1 MEAVVAGAVNS
12 EVTLA
17 LDGGGT
23 LTAVV
28 THDSVAAL
36 QLDVG
41 RPAIALFKA
50 SSVILAV
57 TG

>member
-1 MEAVVAGAVNS
+1 M
-12 EVTLA
+12 TLA

-23 LTAVV
+23 LTAVI
-28 THDSVAAL
+28 TNESVGAL
-36 QLDVG
+36 QLEAG
-41 RPAIALFKA
+41 RRAIALFKA